1 MPLVLDRC
9 LGGEEHV
16 YTLSTQR
23 RTLLFKT
30 AAPEEPGQP
39 LSPAHVPLSARGTVE
54 GSAAACHLPPQTSAL
69 AACHANELSVLPSP
83 PPSGCPS
90 SALPRD
96 GHPNG
101 RADCRQMFGCSPAS
115 PGTGQLK
122 LPHQYPGS
130 WVCKP
135 ADGAQ
140 VCPAFRKPTKNR
152 GQCLERG
159 HLWVKVS
166 LPCTVA
172 ILTKMRISFL
182 CWF

>member
-9 LGGEEHV
+9 LGGEAHV
-16 YTLSTQR
+16 YALSTQR

-39 LSPAHVPLSARGTVE
+39 LSPSHVPLSARGTVE

-69 AACHANELSVLPSP
+69 AACHANELSVLPCP

-101 RADCRQMFGCSPAS
+101 RADCRQMFEMLPRQPRYGAADTSSSVP
-115 PGTGQLK
+115 GQLGLQACGWRTGVPCFQK
-122 LPHQYPGS
+122 THEEQRPVFGKRTPVG
-130 WVCKP
+130 
-135 ADGAQ
+135 
-140 VCPAFRKPTKNR
+140 
-152 GQCLERG
+152 
-159 HLWVKVS
+159 KVS